1 MFKSEP
7 TGVIHEDK
15 SSSNIFFLGQNYPN
29 PFNPITSMQYS
40 IGSRQ
45 FMSLKVFDV
54 LGNEVAILVNEEKEP
69 GTYKV
74 KFDASNL
81 TSGVYFYRIE
91 AGEYSAVKKLI
102 LMK

>member
-1 MFKSEP
+1 
-7 TGVIHEDK
+7 
-15 SSSNIFFLGQNYPN
+15 
-29 PFNPITSMQYS
+29 
-40 IGSRQ
+40 
-45 FMSLKVFDV
+45 MSLKVFDV

-74 KFDASNL
+74 KFDASNF

-91 AGEYSAVKKLI
+91 AGEYIAVKKLI